1 MRQLLSRLV
10 VFCAFVA
17 ATATL
22 VLVFA
27 PARSAVQAQD
37 EMMGVPCDS
46 TLATLL
52 LVAEHDYDYIS
63 SMMMEMP
70 DSMPNLDLGQYTPL
84 INEIVAMMT
93 EMAGEMTEEEM
104 MAMEDANT
112 MMADMMMMSDTDIIN
127 TYLTSMGMEAVDF
140 SMYSTLAPG
149 NIEGQD
155 EVCAQV
161 RASVQQFLLVHT
173 IYDMQMA
180 MMESQ

>member
-1 MRQLLSRLV
+1 MRNLLSRLL
-10 VFCAFVA
+10 VFCALVA

-27 PARSAVQAQD
+27 PARSTVQAQD
-37 EMMGVPCDS
+37 DMGVACDS

-52 LVAEHDYDYIS
+52 LVAEHDYDYLS

-70 DSMPNLDLGQYTPL
+70 ESMPNLDLGQYTPL

-104 MAMEDANT
+104 MAMEEMNT
-112 MMADMMMMSDTDIIN
+112 MMADMMAMSDADLIN
-127 TYLTSMGMEAVDF
+127 SYFTGMGMDAVDF
-140 SMYSTLAPG
+140 SMYTTLTPG
-149 NIEGQD
+149 NVEGQD

-180 MMESQ
+180 MMEAQ